1 MRSQARSNSHNFQSE
16 EQQNMSLVGP
26 LHDITVYQDRRE
38 RLAISMRAQGGG
50 IALIPTG
57 SPRTRNADAT
67 YPFRF
72 DSQFYYL
79 SGFTEPNAWLAIVA
93 RAGET
98 TQTWLLCQPKNPES
112 ETWDGKRWGP
122 DAAQEAFGLDG
133 AASVDEIDHW
143 IADQLC
149 GHAKLFAP
157 LHRSSFP
164 ELASQLQRWVNAARQ
179 KARGIKQVPTHWID
193 LTPTISH
200 QRLIKDPHELA
211 VMRESARIAAMGH
224 CAAMRAIKPGI
235 TERALEAELLAVF
248 LREGAQAAAYETI
261 VATGANACTLHH
273 AAGASR
279 IAEKDLV
286 LIDAGCELH
295 GYASDITRTFPASG
309 RFTPEQAALYDIVL
323 AAQDAAT
330 ANTAP
335 GLSFNAGHDAAV
347 KVLTQ
352 GLIDEG
358 IIEGSLQTAI
368 EQGLYRPYYMHRT
381 GHWLGLD
388 VHDAGPYRLTEVDT
402 DEPDWRQLEPGMV
415 LTIEPGLYITPGS
428 GAPERFWNIG
438 IRIEDDAVVTES
450 GCELI
455 TRGVPVD
462 RKEIE
467 ALVRSG
473 D

>member
-1 MRSQARSNSHNFQSE
+1 
-16 EQQNMSLVGP
+16 MSLVGP
-26 LHDITVYQDRRE
+26 LHHNSVYQARRE
-38 RLAISMRAQGGG
+38 RVATWMRTEGGG
-50 IALIPTG
+50 IAVLPTG
-57 SPRTRNADAT
+57 SPRMRNADAS

-79 SGFTEPNAWLAIVA
+79 TGFTEPNAWLAIIA
-93 RAGET
+93 HTGQPTES
-98 TQTWLLCQPKNPES
+98 WLLCQPKNPES

-122 DAAQEAFGLDG
+122 NAAKEAFGLDG
-133 AASVDEIDHW
+133 AVSIDELDRW
-143 IADQLC
+143 MADKLC
-149 GHAKLFAP
+149 GHSRLFAP
-157 LHRSSFP
+157 LHRNSLP
-164 ELASQLQRWVNAARQ
+164 ELVRELQRWVNAARQ
-179 KARGIKQVPTHWID
+179 QSRGIKKVPTHWID

-200 QRLIKDPHELA
+200 HRLVKDEHELA
-211 VMRESARIAAMGH
+211 VMRESARIAALGH
-224 CAAMRAIKPGI
+224 CAAMRAVKPGI
-235 TERALEAELLAVF
+235 SERALEGELLAVF

-279 IAEKDLV
+279 ISENDLV

-330 ANTAP
+330 AHTAP

-358 IIEGSLQTAI
+358 IIKGSLDAAI
-368 EQGLYRPYYMHRT
+368 EQGLYRPFYMHRT

-388 VHDAGPYRLTEVDT
+388 VHDAGPYRLTEIDT
-402 DEPDWRQLEPGMV
+402 NEPDWRALEPSMV

-428 GAPERFWNIG
+428 GAPERFWDIG
-438 IRIEDDAVVTES
+438 IRIEDDAVVTET

-462 RKEIE
+462 RREIE
-467 ALVRSG
+467 ALVQAK
-473 D
+473 

>member
-1 MRSQARSNSHNFQSE
+1 
-16 EQQNMSLVGP
+16 MSLVGP
-26 LHDITVYQDRRE
+26 LHNTSVYQARRE
-38 RLAISMRAQGGG
+38 RLANWMRSQGGG
-50 IALIPTG
+50 IALMPTG
-57 SPRTRNADAT
+57 APRVRNADAT

-93 RAGET
+93 RASEP
-98 TQTWLLCQPKNPES
+98 TQTWLLCQPKNPAS

-122 DAAQEAFGLDG
+122 DAAKEAFGFDAAAATDTLDDWM
-133 AASVDEIDHW
+133 AEN
-143 IADQLC
+143 LC
-149 GHAKLFAP
+149 GHTRLFAP
-157 LHRSSFP
+157 LHRSAMTDLP
-164 ELASQLQRWVNAARQ
+164 SQLQSWVNAARQ

-193 LTPTISH
+193 LTPTVSH
-200 QRLIKDPHELA
+200 HRLIKDADELA
-211 VMRESARIAAMGH
+211 VMRESARIAAIGH
-224 CAAMRAIKPGI
+224 CAAMRAVKPGI
-235 TERALEAELLAVF
+235 AERALEAELLAVF

-273 AAGASR
+273 AAGASL
-279 IAEKDLV
+279 IGHNDLV

-330 ANTAP
+330 ASTAP

-358 IIEGSLQTAI
+358 IIEGGLDAAL

-388 VHDAGPYRLTEVDT
+388 VHDAGPYRLTELDT
-402 DEPDWRQLEPGMV
+402 DEPDWRALEPGMV

-428 GAPERFWNIG
+428 GAPERFWDIG

-455 TRGVPVD
+455 TRGVPVE
-462 RKEIE
+462 RHEIE
-467 ALVRSG
+467 ALVRSER
-473 D
+473 

>member
-1 MRSQARSNSHNFQSE
+1 
-16 EQQNMSLVGP
+16 MSLVGP
-26 LHDITVYQDRRE
+26 LHDISVYQTRRE
-38 RLAISMRAQGGG
+38 RIATWMRTEGGG

-57 SPRTRNADAT
+57 CARMRNADAS

-79 SGFTEPNAWLAIVA
+79 TGFTEPDAWLIILAPT
-93 RAGET
+93 GQSTES
-98 TQTWLLCQPKNPES
+98 WLLCQPKNPES

-122 DAAQEAFGLDG
+122 DAAKEAFGFEG
-133 AASVDEIDHW
+133 AASVDELDGW
-143 IADQLC
+143 MSEKLC
-149 GHAKLFAP
+149 GHSRLFAP
-157 LHRSSFP
+157 LHRSSMP
-164 ELASQLQRWVNAARQ
+164 DLVSQMQRWVNTARQ
-179 KARGIKQVPTHWID
+179 KSRGIKKVPTHWID

-200 QRLIKDPHELA
+200 HRLVKDAHELA
-211 VMRESARIAAMGH
+211 VMRESARIAAIGH
-224 CAAMRAIKPGI
+224 CAAMRAAKPGL
-235 TERALEAELLAVF
+235 TERALEAELMAVF

-261 VATGANACTLHH
+261 VATGVNACTLHH

-279 IAEKDLV
+279 IGEHDLV
-286 LIDAGCELH
+286 LIDAGCELN

-330 ANTAP
+330 AHTAP

-358 IIEGSLQTAI
+358 IIQSSLDAAI
-368 EQGLYRPYYMHRT
+368 EQSLYRPYYMHRT

-402 DEPDWRQLEPGMV
+402 DEPDWRALEPGMV

-438 IRIEDDAVVTES
+438 IRIEDDAVVTET

-455 TRGVPVD
+455 TRGVPVA

-467 ALVRSG
+467 ALVQSG
-473 D
+473 R

>member
-1 MRSQARSNSHNFQSE
+1 
-16 EQQNMSLVGP
+16 MSLVGP
-26 LHDITVYQDRRE
+26 LHEISVYQARRE
-38 RLAISMRAQGGG
+38 RLATWMRADGGG
-50 IALIPTG
+50 MAVIPTG
-57 SPRTRNADAT
+57 AARMRNADAS

-79 SGFTEPNAWLAIVA
+79 TGFTEPNAWLAIVA
-93 RAGET
+93 RTGQPTES
-98 TQTWLLCQPKNPES
+98 WLLCQPKNPES

-122 DAAQEAFGLDG
+122 DAAKEAFGFDG
-133 AASVDEIDHW
+133 AVSVDEIDRW
-143 IADQLC
+143 MADKLC
-149 GHAKLFAP
+149 GHTRLFAP
-157 LHRSSFP
+157 LHRASLP
-164 ELASQLQRWVNAARQ
+164 DVASQLQSWVNAARQ
-179 KARGIKQVPTHWID
+179 QSRGIKKVPTHWID

-200 QRLIKDPHELA
+200 HRLIKDEHELA
-211 VMRESARIAAMGH
+211 VMRESARIAAIGH
-224 CAAMRAIKPGI
+224 CAAMRAVKPGLA
-235 TERALEAELLAVF
+235 ERALEAELLAVF

-279 IAEKDLV
+279 IGENDLV
-286 LIDAGCELH
+286 LIDAGCELN

-309 RFTPEQAALYDIVL
+309 RFTAEQSVLYDIVL

-330 ANTAP
+330 AHTAP

-358 IIEGSLQTAI
+358 IIEGSLDAAI

-388 VHDAGPYRLTEVDT
+388 VHDAGPYRLTEVDS
-402 DEPDWRQLEPGMV
+402 DEPDWRALEPGMV
-415 LTIEPGLYITPGS
+415 LTIEPGLYITPGA
-428 GAPERFWNIG
+428 GAPERFWDIG

-455 TRGVPVD
+455 TRGVPVN
-462 RKEIE
+462 RHEIE
-467 ALVRSG
+467 ALVQSG
-473 D
+473 R